1 MMMTY
6 FRIFIHIF
14 FSIIFCC
21 NNLSAE
27 YLYPSTPDSVMMQIE
42 TKYKTLKEQVEAIE
56 EFTEI
61 IYHTDHRNLAYL
73 NFNTFFA
80 KYEKKIKKLNNNYHS
95 ANFFLS
101 KGQLLFDPNSFDS
114 SLVFLFKAY
123 NLAKDVKNYP
133 VVIHSSLFIGVAN
146 TSFYPNQ
153 KTLVPNIDSMTSIR
167 NKYFREAFSYSMKTD
182 DLFAKAAASWS
193 YAEIFKN
200 INKDSV
206 NYYLKKAIDN
216 LDKLPDNKIHL
227 KYFGFRICL
236 EINNQSPTLKD
247 EIKTKLLLSIH
258 KLKSTKLLASINYDL
273 LFTLAYFPSSEPDSA
288 AKYAYKFYNS
298 VLKDGNSSSSMS
310 YLHIYIYKIL
320 YILEKE
326 KGNFEDA
333 LKFHEIYLELQEK
346 QNIQDERVTTLE
358 IEKKLEQKQ
367 FDKDKKMQSERQLYL
382 IVMIAFIVISLLIVI
397 YFIYKRYKDR
407 QRIGSELEK
416 LILAKDKLFSIVS
429 HDLRN
434 PVASLKQMLD
444 IVVLRYDKLDDES
457 KHKYISNLRNS
468 SNKLFLML
476 DNLLSWAR
484 INLGQIRCVRDDVDV
499 FSIISNELEILEDMI
514 ESKNLKINL
523 TEGREAI
530 FNVDANIFR
539 IIFRN
544 IITNAIKFSPYNGKI
559 DIELDKSLTTLNLKV
574 RDFGAGISSETIAQI
589 KSRAIID
596 SKSGTANERG
606 NGLGLTIVSELVKL
620 HNGEIEI
627 ESKLGEGTVVKVS
640 FDEAQN

>member
-1 MMMTY
+1 MISLLVL
-6 FRIFIHIF
+6 IFN
-14 FSIIFCC
+14 STQ
-21 NNLSAE
+21 LSAE
-27 YLYPSTPDSVMMQIE
+27 YKYSIYPDSVMLEIE
-42 TKYKTLKEQVEAIE
+42 KKYPALEDQVNAIE
-56 EFTEI
+56 NYFTDL
-61 IYHTDHRNLAYL
+61 YHLIMLDYKNEYILP
-73 NFNTFFA
+73 FFD
-80 KYEKKIKKLNNNYHS
+80 KYYEKVNKLGNKQNIAYYNLNKGAYFIDSFERDSASTYFMSALLIFEEIEDFTGITHACIFIDANNN
-95 ANFFLS
+95 LS
-101 KGQLLFDPNSFDS
+101 IP
-114 SLVFLFKAY
+114 
-123 NLAKDVKNYP
+123 
-133 VVIHSSLFIGVAN
+133 
-146 TSFYPNQ
+146 
-153 KTLVPNIDSMTSIR
+153 IR
-167 NKYFREAFSYSMKTD
+167 NKPNELIDFYFKKGFNASLISNDY
-182 DLFAKAAASWS
+182 FAKAAAAW
-193 YAEIFKN
+193 
-200 INKDSV
+200 NKALRIQTLSNDSL
-206 NYYLKKAIDN
+206 NYYCRLSFSY
-216 LDKLPDNKIHL
+216 LLKLPDSQISKKFFGIGFISNMLDKYQIEPSLKIEITENL
-227 KYFGFRICL
+227 IETYRIVMSRKYFNTMNYKFDVIRYYRL
-236 EINNQSPTLKD
+236 NNRL
-247 EIKTKLLLSIH
+247 
-258 KLKSTKLLASINYDL
+258 
-273 LFTLAYFPSSEPDSA
+273 DSA
-288 AKYAYKFYNS
+288 AFVAHQFINSRDIGIWRELSLDKISDYFYTIYDYEKSQGNYQEALLYYEKYHNEWIKLINADPRIKTVENERRTIQEQ
-298 VLKDGNSSSSMS
+298 KD
-310 YLHIYIYKIL
+310 
-320 YILEKE
+320 LEK
-326 KGNFEDA
+326 
-333 LKFHEIYLELQEK
+333 LIHEQ
-346 QNIQDERVTTLE
+346 
-358 IEKKLEQKQ
+358 EQK
-367 FDKDKKMQSERQLYL
+367 FILILSGVALITLLVVSLY
-382 IVMIAFIVISLLIVI
+382 F
-397 YFIYKRYKDR
+397 YKRYKDR

-627 ESKLGEGTVVKVS
+627 ESKMGEGTVVKIS
-640 FDEAQN
+640 FGIEQS